1 MEVQK
6 FRIKRINPDIYW
18 EIPCSGGT
26 NFWPINTSTNC
37 SGITMYNTTGVEV
50 MSAINGDIL
59 NVFPEE
65 LKHCSPSDP
74 CVILWNTG
82 PNNSPNHCT
91 SVDSFLYVLFK
102 GLNVTYLGNTYSD
115 SFNQTR
121 SVINIGQSNSS
132 PINITPS
139 TFGCECLDQLGPD
152 VSKVPI
158 FLSQDFNDIGHY
170 SVWDGNISQQEI
182 FANFVY
188 SGVSNNG
195 YGVLVS
201 NTTDFGYYEQLQ
213 KSPYTIDWG
222 DGTSVQHMYFP
233 NLTTQDIKIYPT
245 TPAKY
250 KVTITQDSPWG
261 PLSTEKIL
269 SLPLETYPFMA
280 GPLAT
285 PPFQM
290 DQASPLQGPITYNLL
305 GNPTGTQG
313 TSTGYFNDYPDL
325 PLDSATHINQY
336 SGMTFGPGS
345 VSGKPCFTVSGITT
359 SILGNFQTYT
369 NLNSPNLPPGFN
381 LGVVVPIGG
390 DVLDP
395 ITNEFLTGVYGVI
408 TAATT
413 VYTAY
418 TISSAANS
426 SGTWADGD
434 TPINFWDFTNGI
446 TIFEA
451 TSCGLDN
458 LAWGAEECIAC
469 PSGDCEYCTTKDEYV
484 DRGNILGIAG
494 TSQTIGPGTVI
505 GDWSP
510 SGNYV
515 IADIVYDVT
524 YNSCCCFMAV
534 INISS
539 SDPWYGVAPVMMEEG
554 VYNDGGVKTHVWE
567 ACSPDCVACPPGTN
581 TPCNDFTLGPTNFYS
596 QGNLYNAGDFV
607 EGTEGNCY
615 QALVTGILDP
625 PTGYTTQFTTEWD
638 YIGCVS
644 WVCPT
649 EGPELICDVECLYIN
664 GIFNVAQMN
673 SNTFGWTGG
682 AWVSGFGNYYEN
694 DTVTYNG
701 VCYVCLSDNVGS
713 SFPCSEWNFGGNFGT
728 PDISPH
734 WQACPLPSSTSLDC
748 IMISGATLD
757 TVDQFGNPITVTG
770 EMFWGD
776 CDTNLT
782 DGTCFESRWVC
793 EEQYTCQGC
802 YQILSDD
809 PLYFTPLS
817 FANEPLCN
825 DYCEPV
831 AYSCTTPTAM
841 GVSCCDTLGC
851 QYDDT
856 LYINTMISVNAITS
870 TFTDL
875 SYNYSLYLSPPYLIS
890 DCNNGVLSN
899 APSTFIPP
907 VNLAPLGY
915 IDGCCIDTVWNWD
928 CESGCQSLGG
938 IPTPGI
944 LVIGSEDPN
953 ATLWPSLSDCESNML
968 IYFGVGNVV
977 GDVPCSWW
985 CFDPFIV
992 YNPPT
997 PGPYQS
1003 PCIPWYTLGAPPSGT
1018 GPWLTEAQCITACTV
1033 NIECWTCD
1041 CNALPQCSSSW
1052 PNMCPTQT
1060 GTNPVTY
1067 GPDPSGGI
1075 NNIPSYPDQPACLL
1089 NCGCDFGFDCFDE
1102 TGTTT
1107 TPTIPP
1113 VNEGCLQGISHA
1125 NIASMNWRPTD
1136 LDPAWTGYSTFSAC
1150 CYANQGCCYSNCDD
1164 DPSSPFNTST
1174 YGAPPATPPTP
1185 LGDWPCSYL
1194 PSYTPASPCNDP
1206 TSGGYVY
1213 NPSWP
1218 WCFMFDC
1225 TNALCPPVSPATI
1238 PTCCDPENETCDCAC
1253 EPPVNSKGAW
1263 DSLYQFYDAG
1273 DAVYWGDTDTDF
1285 CCFKCHCPRIPIPAP
1300 PIPGDP
1306 TTYDCNHFT
1315 PGDPPA
1321 GSVPNCWRNCNLTP
1335 GTVPNPFIWQGTSYN
1350 PCDTCD
1356 PAYVPSWECSPDGCV
1371 SSACDTSMG
1380 TGHIFN
1386 CYDNANCDAGAGANE
1401 CKAQCFCIPG
1411 TNPCI
1416 PMCATFQ
1423 QELILASGPI
1433 PTDCPP
1439 NVYAYNSY
1447 NECMGINPV
1456 NGLLPNCC
1464 PGPLP
1469 PQWYCD
1475 DSANCSGTYPPVVNV
1490 DGTGCVEVNDGD
1502 ALYQNP
1508 NINNHLSLL
1517 DCQNKCSWCCD
1528 PNGVTVCTFVGNPSN
1543 CAGTSYVDA
1552 LDCYLATTTTTP
1564 CDCSLPPSEFWCHYD
1579 YSTSLGG
1586 CVSNITGLL
1595 DTNLFGVGAVTRA
1608 TNNLAYF
1615 NSIGDCQ
1622 AACRFCCDCDSQTS
1636 SPGSCYLNW
1645 YCLMNQQCSCASVD
1659 CYTTLIDCITTEE
1672 PCIEVYSDYYCDDI
1686 LGCIV
1691 YPVINT
1697 LMSGPYVGAT
1707 AQVDCQLVCQFE
1719 CNDVCQ
1725 CEFTAL
1731 PTNPVATPPCYTLA
1745 CCNLMTSHG
1754 SKCCECYGCLNNTI
1768 TYHYEG
1774 TGGIL
1779 LTYSI
1784 TLTSFNSP
1792 PAPWTPTPT
1801 ANGGTYINGDV
1812 VTQDGCCFIMVLGT
1826 GDWSGGDTT
1835 MLPCDYYNLYMTA
1848 LNTTGLPVYGID
1860 LMWIP
1865 CTPDCCPVTY
1875 EERWWCDDN
1884 NPQYPYQITNCI
1896 EEYPYIDTEVTANPT
1911 YGDNVWGTDAGMV
1924 GSQVSYNGGGTPFS
1938 SLAKCQE
1945 WCKYCCEPTPVADK
1959 CCCCEDDGF
1968 GGCINGT
1975 QWSPSNPS
1983 MQPCHLLCAQT
1994 TEIECPD
2001 ECCCCEDDGQGGCVV
2016 GTTLTYPN
2024 PTNKPCSTFCPDLD
2038 GLGAMIEC
2046 PLGGSSSGEC
2056 KICCKHL
2063 GEVRG
2068 AGVIYY
2074 IVQGAAPC
2082 NCTGIDTQVSMG
2094 KCSTGPVP
2102 TTNPVEGFISEQIV
2116 HQKVLGPDYNPT
2128 SKGLAK
2134 GLQPCCILCQTPTGA
2149 QYQVSQASSTPPCKC
2164 NGWLDINLGPCA
2176 LPPAATPCE
2185 LDWGCATCTRE
2196 CYDSFYS
2203 CMTLTNNCE
2212 PIEPGECDQC
2222 VGKKSYY
2229 YHQLGLYGYWNPY
2242 VLSNGS
2248 LMIDNNS
2255 VPNTFDGWDGTN
2267 VIPHTTVQMW
2277 SSTEPYW
2284 GAGQIVKDPTHPG
2297 CCWVRT
2303 KLFDAGQYLAN
2314 MLPDQYSPSEHW
2326 CNWLSGNSADGLNL
2340 YTMGPSPN
2348 VTTWQGQSHF
2358 SPWWVP
2364 CDTHHF
2370 QDSTGLDEKCFTCTT
2385 GGSQTITWKCID
2397 GQVGG
2402 CVPGPY
2408 SPWDPDTFANQT
2420 DCDALCKSWL
2430 CNSSPYWWLYSKC
2443 SNSNHSGVIGTPD
2456 DFINY
2461 FINTLPDTM
2470 DPITYVYT
2478 NTVGVVTPGQTVP
2491 CPVPPPSGVG
2501 VGGLCSVQS
2510 FMWRNG
2516 WANWPGP
2523 NWPTPQPINPNGGTS
2538 NCSNVGWFFNASNWA
2553 DTKSGLL
2560 ADYGADVSGAISVAK
2575 VNEILENTGCQYV
2588 LDATEWANCKS
2599 ACGPACASVPNIAVG
2614 PVGAANAQYNHS
2626 GMYNHP
2632 APNTLPIGNLACQR
2646 FECTN
2651 DINGAPCTQQ
2661 GQTMHPAGM
2670 VGCCGWLASSVRPC
2684 YCTLSNISCDCWL
2697 LPGTGTTGGPQNI
2710 WDDAWP
2716 ISDYTG
2722 CTVDCCANG
2731 TCECCE
2737 PDLKAAG
2744 LLPPGQGLIWQA
2756 PGASQ
2761 WYNDHAIFA
2770 AQINECFTF
2779 PFDSYNMGQGA
2790 PDLTGFYNYG
2800 SGTLSGGCCVCC
2812 VAGGPGP
2819 STPPMPFP
2827 GLNGDCYW
2835 GATTTAVHQSGP
2847 NIGTPSWEQ
2856 DGLGNVLPGNT
2867 TGVGTGALGV
2877 IEVHFHNDIGQW
2889 STCGVKQGCE
2899 SCGTPLTLL

>member
-37 SGITMYNTTGVEV
+37 SGITMYNTTGVDV

-59 NVFPEE
+59 NTFPEE

-91 SVDSFLYVLFK
+91 SVDSFLYILFK
-102 GLNVTYLGNTYSD
+102 GLHVTLLGTTYSD

-121 SVINIGQSNSS
+121 SVINVGQSNNN
-132 PINITPS
+132 PINITPN

-170 SVWDGNISQQEI
+170 SVWDGNISQQEV

-188 SGVSNNG
+188 SGVSNSG

-290 DQASPLQGPITYNLL
+290 DQSSPLTGPPTYDIF
-305 GNPTGTQG
+305 GNPSGFQG
-313 TSTGYFNDYPDL
+313 SSTGYFNDYPDL

-336 SGMTFGPGS
+336 SGMTFGPGAI
-345 VSGKPCFTVSGITT
+345 SGKPCFTVSGITD

-381 LGVVVPIGG
+381 VGVVVPIGG

-395 ITNEFLTGVYGVI
+395 ITNGFLTGVYGVI
-408 TAATT
+408 TDATT
-413 VYTAY
+413 VFTAY

-484 DRGNILGIAG
+484 DRGNIPGIMG
-494 TSQTIGPGTVI
+494 TSIPIGPGTVI

-510 SGNYV
+510 SGNYA
-515 IADIVYDVT
+515 IGDIVYDVT

-567 ACSPDCVACPPGTN
+567 ACTPDCVACPPGTN

-596 QGNLYNAGDFV
+596 QGNFYNAGDFV

-615 QALVTGILDP
+615 QALVSGTLDP
-625 PTGYTTQFTTEWD
+625 PTGYTMQFTTQWD

-644 WVCPT
+644 WVCPI
-649 EGPELICDVECLYIN
+649 EGPVGDCDVDCIGIN
-664 GIFNVAQMN
+664 GIFNAMQMN
-673 SNTFGWTGG
+673 SNPWGWLGGPWDSTF
-682 AWVSGFGNYYEN
+682 ASYNEN
-694 DTVTYNG
+694 DTVSYNG
-701 VCYVCLSDNVGS
+701 VCYVCLTDQISS
-713 SFPCSEWNFGGNFGT
+713 SFPCSEWNYAGT
-728 PDISPH
+728 YGEPDISPH

-776 CDTNLT
+776 CDTNLN
-782 DGTCFESRWVC
+782 DGTCFDSRWVC
-793 EEQYTCQGC
+793 TEQYTCQGC
-802 YQILSDD
+802 YPILSDD

-817 FANEPLCN
+817 FATEPLCS
-825 DYCEPV
+825 DYCEPI
-831 AYSCTTPTAM
+831 AYSCTTPAAM
-841 GVSCCDTLGC
+841 GVPCCDTLGC
-851 QYDDT
+851 DYDAT
-856 LYINTMISVNAITS
+856 LYINTMISVNAINN

-875 SYNYSLYLSPPYLIS
+875 AYNYSLYLSPPYLIS

-907 VNLAPLGY
+907 VNLAPIGP
-915 IDGCCIDTVWNWD
+915 IAGCCIDTVWTWD

-938 IPTPGI
+938 IPTPGP
-944 LVIGSEDPN
+944 LVIGSMDPN
-953 ATLWPSLSDCESNML
+953 ATLWPSQSDCESNML
-968 IYFGVGNVV
+968 IYFGVSNVV

-985 CFDPFIV
+985 CDDPYIV

-1003 PCIPWYTLGAPPSGT
+1003 PCIPWYTLGGPPTGT
-1018 GPWLTEAQCITACTV
+1018 GPYLTEADCVTACTV

-1041 CNALPQCSSSW
+1041 CNAMTPCTSSY
-1052 PNMCPTQT
+1052 PNMCPTLIST
-1060 GTNPVTY
+1060 SPNTY
-1067 GPDPSGGI
+1067 GPDPTGGL
-1075 NNIPSYPDQPACLL
+1075 NGIPSYPDQPSCLAACI
-1089 NCGCDFGFDCFDE
+1089 CDFGWDCFTE

-1113 VNEGCLQGISHA
+1113 VLIGCKQGISQTI
-1125 NIASMNWRPTD
+1125 IAQNNWQVTD
-1136 LDPAWTGYSTFSAC
+1136 PDPLWTGYDTFSAC
-1150 CYANQGCCYSNCDD
+1150 CYANQGCCYADCDD
-1164 DPSSPFNTST
+1164 DLTSGFNMIWYPNGPPSPI
-1174 YGAPPATPPTP
+1174 
-1185 LGDWPCSYL
+1185 LDWPCSYDQAYNI
-1194 PSYTPASPCNDP
+1194 STTPCNDP
-1206 TSGGYVY
+1206 TSSGYVF
-1213 NPSWP
+1213 NPAYP

-1225 TNALCPPVSPATI
+1225 TNALCPPVAPATT
-1238 PTCCDPENETCDCAC
+1238 PTCCDPTDETCDCAC
-1253 EPPVNSKGAW
+1253 GPEPVNSTGAW
-1263 DSLYQFYDAG
+1263 NSLFQFYDED

-1285 CCFKCHCPRIPIPAP
+1285 CCFRCDCPIILPQTP
-1300 PIPGDP
+1300 PTPGDP

-1321 GSVPNCWRNCNLTP
+1321 GSVPNCWVSCNLTP
-1335 GTVPNPFIWQGTSYN
+1335 GDPPVPFIWQAATYD
-1350 PCDTCD
+1350 PCDVCD
-1356 PAYVPSWECSPDGCV
+1356 PAYTPSWECSPDGCV
-1371 SSACDTSMG
+1371 PSACDTTMG

-1386 CYDNANCDAGAGANE
+1386 CYNNSTCDNGSGDECD
-1401 CKAQCFCIPG
+1401 AQCFCIPG

-1416 PMCATFQ
+1416 PMCATYQ

-1456 NGLLPNCC
+1456 NALLPNCC

-1475 DSANCSGTYPPVVNV
+1475 DSSDCSPNAVVNV

-1508 NINNHLSLL
+1508 LTTNFTSLG
-1517 DCQNKCSWCCD
+1517 DCQPECTWCCD
-1528 PNGVTVCTFVGNPSN
+1528 PNGVSVCTFVGNVSN
-1543 CAGTSYVDA
+1543 CAGTFFWDA
-1552 LDCYLATTTTTP
+1552 LGCFLATTTTTP
-1564 CDCSLPPSEFWCHYD
+1564 CDCSLPPTEYWCHYD
-1579 YSTSLGG
+1579 YSASLGG
-1586 CVSNITGLL
+1586 CVSNISTLL

-1608 TNNLAYF
+1608 VNNMAYF
-1615 NSIGDCQ
+1615 TSLGACQ
-1622 AACRFCCDCDSQTS
+1622 EACRFCCDCDSVTS
-1636 SPGSCYLNW
+1636 SPGTCYLNW
-1645 YCLMNQQCSCASVD
+1645 YCAMNQNCNCMAAD
-1659 CYTTLIDCITTEE
+1659 CYATLIDCIITEE
-1672 PCIEVYSDYYCDDI
+1672 PCVEIYLDYYCDDI

-1697 LMSGPYVGAT
+1697 LMSGPYVGPT
-1707 AQVDCQLVCQFE
+1707 AQADCQLVCQFE
-1719 CNDVCQ
+1719 CNGVCQ
-1725 CEFTAL
+1725 CEFTAA
-1731 PTNPVATPPCYTLA
+1731 PTNPVQLPPCYTLA
-1745 CCNLMTSHG
+1745 CCHAATNNNQR
-1754 SKCCECYGCLNNTI
+1754 CCECEKCLDNTI

-1774 TGGIL
+1774 SAGVL

-1784 TLTSFNSP
+1784 TLTSFNSTP
-1792 PAPWTPTPT
+1792 LSWTPTPT

-1812 VTQDGCCFIMVLGT
+1812 VTQDGCCYVMVLGT
-1826 GDWSGGDTT
+1826 GDWALYDTT
-1835 MLPCDYYNLYMTA
+1835 MLPSDYYNLYMNA
-1848 LNTTGLPVYGID
+1848 LNTSGLPAYGTD

-1865 CTPDCCPVTY
+1865 CDPECPPVVY

-1896 EEYPYIDTEVTANPT
+1896 EEYPYINTEITANAS
-1911 YGDNVWGTDAGMV
+1911 YGDNVWGTDAGAP

-1938 SLAKCQE
+1938 SLEKCQE
-1945 WCKYCCEPTPVADK
+1945 WCKYCCEPTTQGTP

-1968 GGCINGT
+1968 GNCVNGT
-1975 QWSPSNPS
+1975 QTTQFNPTGL
-1983 MQPCHLLCAQT
+1983 PCNSVCAGISQ
-1994 TEIECPD
+1994 ISCPQD
-2001 ECCCCEDDGQGGCVV
+2001 CCCCEDDGQGGCVA
-2016 GTTLTYPN
+2016 GTTLSYPN
-2024 PTNKPCSTFCPDLD
+2024 PQNLPCRMYCTSLDGTGPMVECPD
-2038 GLGAMIEC
+2038 
-2046 PLGGSSSGEC
+2046 GGSSSGNC

-2063 GEVRG
+2063 PEVRG
-2068 AGVIYY
+2068 TGIIYY

-2082 NCTGIDTQVSMG
+2082 NCNGIDTQVSMG
-2094 KCSTGPVP
+2094 KCNDGPVP
-2102 TTNPVEGFISEQIV
+2102 IYPTTEGFVSEQIV
-2116 HQKVLGPDYNPT
+2116 HQKVLGPDVNPVDINLGT
-2128 SKGLAK
+2128 IGSAPVSSGPPV
-2134 GLQPCCILCQTPTGA
+2134 PCCIICQNPMGS
-2149 QYQVSQASSTPPCKC
+2149 QYIVSNPNSVLNPCKC
-2164 NGWLDINLGPCA
+2164 SGWLDINVGPCT
-2176 LPPAATPCE
+2176 PPSAPTPCE
-2185 LDWGCATCTRE
+2185 LDWGCATCTRD

-2222 VGKKSYY
+2222 VGQKSW
-2229 YHQLGLYGYWNPY
+2229 YHHQAGLLGYWNPT

-2248 LMIDNNS
+2248 LGIYDNS

-2284 GAGQIVKDPTHPG
+2284 GEGQIVKDPLHPG

-2303 KLFDAGQYLAN
+2303 QMWDAGQHLAN

-2348 VTTWQGQSHF
+2348 VTTWQGQGAGK
-2358 SPWWVP
+2358 PWWVP
-2364 CDTHHF
+2364 CDTEHF
-2370 QDSTGLDEKCFTCTT
+2370 LNSTGLDEKCFTCGT
-2385 GGSQTITWKCID
+2385 GGTPTLTWKCID
-2397 GQVGG
+2397 GNIGG
-2402 CVPGPY
+2402 CVQAMY
-2408 SPWDPDTFANQT
+2408 SYSDPDVFVNQV
-2420 DCDALCKSWL
+2420 DCDALCKSYL
-2430 CNSSPYWWLYSKC
+2430 CNSSPYWWAQSKC
-2443 SNSNHSGVIGTPD
+2443 SNTNHSGVVGTPTD
-2456 DFINY
+2456 YINWH
-2461 FINTLPDTM
+2461 INVAP
-2470 DPITYVYT
+2470 PFQPAIQSVYT
-2478 NTVGVVTPGQTVP
+2478 NTVGISSPGQTVP
-2491 CPVPPPSGVG
+2491 CPIPPPTGVG
-2501 VGGLCSVQS
+2501 TGGMCSS
-2510 FMWRNG
+2510 DHLFYSTYSNAPPSSSSG
-2516 WANWPGP
+2516 YPP
-2523 NWPTPQPINPNGGTS
+2523 NPNGGTYHCHTTWGLGFAMYPS
-2538 NCSNVGWFFNASNWA
+2538 WGDTIAGLMTEYNTDVSTCTDFVEIQSIMRNLACEWVSPTNFNACVNQCNA
-2553 DTKSGLL
+2553 DSITGAACAATLPLGTATKYNDSGLYL
-2560 ADYGADVSGAISVAK
+2560 NPSPLP
-2575 VNEILENTGCQYV
+2575 NL
-2588 LDATEWANCKS
+2588 
-2599 ACGPACASVPNIAVG
+2599 GPACQIWDPTLSPR
-2614 PVGAANAQYNHS
+2614 GAQ
-2626 GMYNHP
+2626 
-2632 APNTLPIGNLACQR
+2632 
-2646 FECTN
+2646 
-2651 DINGAPCTQQ
+2651 
-2661 GQTMHPAGM
+2661 
-2670 VGCCGWLASSVRPC
+2670 GCCPEVWGGARPC
-2684 YCTLSNISCDCWL
+2684 HCTTGPITCDCWI
-2697 LPGTGTTGGPQNI
+2697 LPGTGTTGGPSNV

-2722 CTVDCCANG
+2722 CTQNCCEHTICG
-2731 TCECCE
+2731 CCE
-2737 PDLKAAG
+2737 PDLMSAG
-2744 LLPPGQGLIWQA
+2744 LLAPGQPLTHSYLG
-2756 PGASQ
+2756 GSQ
-2761 WYNDHAIFA
+2761 WSFPTIQYAF
-2770 AQINECFTF
+2770 QENECFTY
-2779 PFDSYNMGQGA
+2779 PGLS
-2790 PDLTGFYNYG
+2790 GFYNYG
-2800 SGTLSGGCCVCC
+2800 SGTLSGDCCVCC
-2812 VAGGPGP
+2812 VAGGPGGNP
-2819 STPPMPFP
+2819 DPFQN
-2827 GLNGDCYW
+2827 GVLGDCFW
-2835 GATTTAVHQSGP
+2835 EATTTAVYP
-2847 NIGTPSWEQ
+2847 NGSPIPGHVSWAN
-2856 DGLGNVLPGNT
+2856 DGYGNVLHDT
-2867 TGVGTGALGV
+2867 TAAGGTLGTITV
-2877 IEVHFHNDIGQW
+2877 QFHNHTGQW
-2889 STCGVKQGCE
+2889 VTCGVKEGCE